1 MYLDK
6 QHPTPVYLQLK
17 HLLQNQI
24 EQGVYRSHQQLPSER
39 HLCQYHSL
47 SRMTVR
53 KALQQLISDGF
64 AYTRAGKG
72 TFVSKKESTQP
83 KQLPPHNL
91 HTDEFYQQK
100 LMPLLVSF
108 NSVGI
113 EQTISEAL
121 ATHSLETIAGSTFL
135 KTINNLEQQWQHGEI
150 SLLAQN
156 YAIATLRSQLIGM
169 MNSATMPETG
179 PKVLLACA
187 PEDLHEI
194 GLLVL
199 ALTLRR
205 KGFVVVYLGPNL
217 SIDEFDWVVEM
228 VKPEL
233 ICLSAATEQ
242 AANHLIN
249 LGHSYSDKWAING
262 SYQPERQKHM
272 PLFTFGGVVFTQN
285 TQLVSDTPGYYLGS
299 SIKDAVENIQMM
311 LAS

>member
-6 QHPTPVYLQLK
+6 QHPIPVYLQLK
-17 HLLQNQI
+17 DLLQNQI
-24 EQGVYRSHQQLPSER
+24 EQGVYLSHQQLPSER

-53 KALQQLISDGF
+53 KALQQLIADGF

-72 TFVSKKESTQP
+72 TFVSKKHKVQL
-83 KQLPPHNL
+83 KQTPCLR
-91 HTDEFYQQK
+91 TDEFYQQK
-100 LMPLLVSF
+100 LIPLLLSF

-113 EQTISEAL
+113 EQAINEAL
-121 ATHSLETIAGSTFL
+121 ATHSLETIAGNTFL
-135 KTINNLEQQWQHGEI
+135 KTINNLEQQWQLGKI
-150 SLLAQN
+150 SLLVQN
-156 YAIATLRSQLIGM
+156 YAITTLRSQLIGM

-205 KGFVVVYLGPNL
+205 KGFIVVYLGPNL
-217 SIDEFDWVVEM
+217 SVDEFDWVIETVN
-228 VKPEL
+228 PEL

-242 AANHLIN
+242 SAKQLIN
-249 LGHSYSDKWAING
+249 LGHKYSNKWVTDNN
-262 SYQPERQKHM
+262 YKREQLKQK
-272 PLFTFGGVVFTQN
+272 PLFSFGGVAFNQN
-285 TQLVSDTPGYYLGS
+285 SQLVSSTPGYYLGH
-299 SIKDAVENIQMM
+299 SIKNAVASIQMI
-311 LAS
+311 LTS